1 MSLVKE
7 NREAEGTDVRLK
19 TLDKSH
25 AMSTFPTTEQTKDD
39 QQHQANPTGTAAE
52 YTSNATTPLLRPV
65 QAEDQIDMKV
75 SWDESSSYH
84 DHKSPCPNPRR
95 ESSKTKDERTKPKSE
110 TVPNEIPTPPLLK
123 KAGTVEDTVESSR
136 PTLFSSEAPKEVV
149 APMATA
155 QGENPYIKTRHLP
168 VTQSQRSDDMAAAV
182 PRTQSRSTSG
192 EGIQAFQWTAP
203 GAIIL
208 SSPLP
213 LTSTQAAWK
222 SSQTAWQS
230 IKRGEQRTEI
240 AQTSALALASG
251 EAATSSEVT
260 RQLTKRRKQ
269 TTKIAQSSTLA
280 PKSSEAAW
288 RSQEIDQK
296 GEQIAEIAKK
306 STLAW
311 ASSVLA
317 WQSSKIAWESIEGEQ
332 RTAEK
337 ARAHKEQIAASSSKA
352 GHRDFGATLISQPG
366 PKVREETADHTLSRS
381 SSLIVVPG
389 SHDDSSQP
397 IPPAR
402 TLGDHTI
409 TKRPVVSV
417 QPNTVMPPPQRKS
430 AIPASDRK
438 AAVFSENEVQKTC
451 PVERVRPQ
459 TLSLICKPPDPAT
472 QNISHN
478 EEASRRDPPSSSQPS
493 QPPNPSHESKIQKIP
508 TKNLAQQYYSQ
519 MIRGGWRI
527 LNVRDAAIRI
537 QKEDR
542 AWGARKRTAE
552 GKCKEVVEKQRE
564 EESNRKGSGSQSP
577 SLQPSCTHPPTS
589 DGITSINPPGK
600 RRRQTDYQGLISCR
614 PSDKLWKSWENKH
627 LLRSYAAGLSF
638 AQISA
643 SREFSN
649 GLVIRSEKECHEQY
663 KVLHEWQPMQ
673 DEELLRVGQ
682 SKANEEFSQICSAK
696 LSRGLVKRSA
706 EQCKER
712 FEFLRNSEFE
722 GFD

>member
-1 MSLVKE
+1 MSLAKE
-7 NREAEGTDVRLK
+7 NREAEGADLLLK
-19 TLDKSH
+19 TPDKSH
-25 AMSTFPTTEQTKDD
+25 AMSTFPTTEQTEDD
-39 QQHQANPTGTAAE
+39 QHHQANPTVTAAE
-52 YTSNATTPLLRPV
+52 YTSNATMPLPRPE

-95 ESSKTKDERTKPKSE
+95 ESSKTTDERIEPKSE
-110 TVPNEIPTPPLLK
+110 TAPNEIPTPPLLE
-123 KAGTVEDTVESSR
+123 KAGTVEDPVKSSR
-136 PTLFSSEAPKEVV
+136 PTLLSSEAPKEVV
-149 APMATA
+149 APMATV
-155 QGENPYIKTRHLP
+155 QGENPYLKTRHLP
-168 VTQSQRSDDMAAAV
+168 VTQSQRSDDMAAARGDNPHFLTRPV
-182 PRTQSRSTSG
+182 PRTQSSSTSG
-192 EGIQAFQWTAP
+192 EGIQAVQWTAP
-203 GAIIL
+203 GASIL
-208 SSPLP
+208 SSLLP

-269 TTKIAQSSTLA
+269 TTKIAQSSPLA
-280 PKSSEAAW
+280 PKSSESAW
-288 RSQEIDQK
+288 RPQEIDQK
-296 GEQIAEIAKK
+296 GEQTAEIAQK
-306 STLAW
+306 STLAL
-311 ASSVLA
+311 ASSASA
-317 WQSSKIAWESIEGEQ
+317 WQSSKIAWELIEGKQ

-337 ARAHKEQIAASSSKA
+337 VRDHKEQIAASSSKA
-352 GHRDFGATLISQPG
+352 GHRYIGATLISQPG
-366 PKVREETADHTLSRS
+366 PKVREETADHTLSRYS
-381 SSLIVVPG
+381 PLIVVPG
-389 SHDDSSQP
+389 PHDDSSQP

-409 TKRPVVSV
+409 TKQPVVSV
-417 QPNTVMPPPQRKS
+417 RPNTVMPPPQRKS

-451 PVERVRPQ
+451 LVERVRPQ

-472 QNISHN
+472 HNISHK

-493 QPPNPSHESKIQKIP
+493 KPPNPSQGSKIQKIP

-527 LNVRDAAIRI
+527 LNSRDAAIRI
-537 QKEDR
+537 QRENR
-542 AWGARKRTAE
+542 AWEARKRTAE
-552 GKCKEVVEKQRE
+552 GKCKEAAEKQRE

-589 DGITSINPPGK
+589 DGITSINPPSK

-663 KVLHEWQPMQ
+663 KALHEWQPMQ
-673 DEELLRVGQ
+673 DEELLRVGE
-682 SKANEEFSQICSAK
+682 SASREDEKKDRSPEERT
-696 LSRGLVKRSA
+696 L
-706 EQCKER
+706 
-712 FEFLRNSEFE
+712 
-722 GFD
+722 